1 MAQKEDEC
9 LKQVIDLFQKNRA
22 LDIKWEKVSALMR
35 TRGFVKR
42 AKQCRERW
50 LQHLSPGITTG
61 EWSDRDKEFLLDLQT
76 RYGSQWKIIAEFF
89 PGRTDNQ
96 VKNQFFSI
104 MRKVLRKACK
114 FLDLGVKS
122 TGVGLIRPRIMA
134 EVGNHPIPN
143 IPPGSQPE
151 SVKDFLCYHFMELND
166 QPFFRTREV
175 NKELLLSCLEYVKSL
190 KWVY

>member
-1 MAQKEDEC
+1 M
-9 LKQVIDLFQKNRA
+9 RA
-22 LDIKWEKVSALMR
+22 
-35 TRGFVKR
+35 RGFSKR

-122 TGVGLIRPRIMA
+122 TGVGLIRPKIMA
-134 EVGNHPIPN
+134 EVANHPLPYV
-143 IPPGSQPE
+143 PSGSKPE
-151 SVKDFLCYHFMELND
+151 SVKEFLCRNFMELSD
-166 QPFFRTREV
+166 QLLIKTNEV
-175 NKELLLSCLEYVKSL
+175 NKELLMNCLEYVKSL
-190 KWVY
+190 K